1 MLSNYTG
8 YCVSGIFPKFVTNS
22 EGEEKLTI
30 LAHSHLPLSGVER
43 RTNNV
48 QKRCSRYIVLP
59 PCEYKYANIS
69 NVNVET
75 LEITITDSL

>member
-30 LAHSHLPLSGVER
+30 LAHSHLPLSGLER
-43 RTNNV
+43 RMTGHI
-48 QKRCSRYIVLP
+48 Y
-59 PCEYKYANIS
+59 
-69 NVNVET
+69 T
-75 LEITITDSL
+75 LV